1 MKIELYLNS
10 EEYMMK
16 GVGGASP
23 YLRHYRGQVSSE
35 YDDLLRMKQRF
46 VELPDEVQKM
56 KDLLMDLALKHNVE
70 INVYDKTRIRDAVRA
85 FFKGVRKT
93 PTVIIGRHRLT
104 GNITEEQIIKA
115 LKDQT
120 RI

>member
-23 YLRHYRGQVSSE
+23 YLRHYKGQVSSE
-35 YDDLLRMKQRF
+35 YDDLLRMKQRV
-46 VELPDEVQKM
+46 VELPDEVKRI
-56 KDLLMDLALKHNVE
+56 KNLLMDLALKHNIE
-70 INVYDKTRIRDAVRA
+70 MKVYDKTRIRDALRA
-85 FFKGVRKT
+85 FFKGIYKT
-93 PTVIIGRHRLT
+93 PTVIIGRHKLT

-115 LKDQT
+115 LKDQM